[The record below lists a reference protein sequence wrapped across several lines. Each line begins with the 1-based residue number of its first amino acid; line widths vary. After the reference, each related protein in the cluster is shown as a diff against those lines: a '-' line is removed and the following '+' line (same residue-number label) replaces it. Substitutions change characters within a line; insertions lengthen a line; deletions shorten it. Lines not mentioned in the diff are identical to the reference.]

1 MESWEK
7 LTNPEILRNSLMS
20 ASVYLSAYEM
30 CRDFIVSKPKG
41 FFTDYCGEDGEK
53 LSDEYDEDVLCHSK
67 SPLKASLKWFENLGA
82 IDSNDIALFDAA
94 REHRNDIA
102 HNLPNYI
109 SDPDFS
115 VNQEI
120 FNSLLIVTHKIG
132 VYWVVNFEMALN
144 PDYSG
149 HEINESE
156 IKIGTLLMID
166 MTMQIA
172 FGEEPEE
179 GYYYKEMKRRTAP
192 NKPV

>member
-1 MESWEK
+1 MEPWEK
-7 LTNPEILRNSLMS
+7 LTNPELLRNSLMS

-30 CRDFIVSKPKG
+30 CRDFIVSKPKD

-53 LSDEYDEDVLCHSK
+53 LRDEYGEDVLCHSK

-82 IDSNDIALFDAA
+82 IDLNDIALFDAA

-115 VNQEI
+115 VNQKI
-120 FNSLLIVTHKIG
+120 FNSLLTVTHKIG

-144 PDYSG
+144 PGYSG
-149 HEINESE
+149 QEVNENE

-179 GYYYKEMKRRTAP
+179 GYYYKQMKRRAAH
-192 NKPV
+192 NKKL